1 MTTRKVSRQ
10 RKPVISSS
18 DEVFQKKMEKIV
30 ELQKGIQILKDRMAL
45 SKKDL
50 IEHFESSPQLKQSKY
65 MVDQYTVRYVD
76 KKSTDGITQKLIV
89 SGLVQ
94 YFKTKGVEDVS
105 SAVTEVMSLIKNQ
118 RQSKVIPN
126 IEIREIV

>member
-118 RQSKVIPN
+118 RRSKVIPN